1 MDINYHV
8 IIIDFS
14 LMFIHALFDKL
25 QFIPHSCP
33 HFRDYL
39 YFCFAKMSQRV
50 RLCKKSLIP
59 IIINNKMDDYHAE
72 TND

>member
-1 MDINYHV
+1 MLSSTIC
-8 IIIDFS
+8 S
-14 LMFIHALFDKL
+14 LSFIH
-25 QFIPHSCP
+25 IP

-50 RLCKKSLIP
+50 SLCKKSLIP